1 MLRRQGH
8 LCGRC
13 LRGTDARNQEHLSAM
28 LDQEE
33 EDDELSLAESFA
45 ESIARDADANL
56 QVNYFKRESTQPQ
69 PNQAQRQRLARDD
82 TDDGGSNNGCPDDSI
97 HHLHFHHPALV
108 SSPSQMCLFLLC
120 GLLSKT
126 LLYHALR
133 MLIVNTLTRLFNPA
147 PRH

>member
-1 MLRRQGH
+1 
-8 LCGRC
+8 
-13 LRGTDARNQEHLSAM
+13 M

-56 QVNYFKRESTQPQ
+56 QVIYNKRESTTTQSNPSPVHQ
-69 PNQAQRQRLARDD
+69 SQRHSRDD
-82 TDDGGSNNGCPDDSI
+82 DYYNNDRPDDDYDDDNKNNSNNNNSNICHYPV
-97 HHLHFHHPALV
+97 LV
-108 SSPSQMCLFLLC
+108 SSPPQMCLFLLC

-133 MLIVNTLTRLFNPA
+133 MLIVNTFTRLFNPA
-147 PRH
+147 PPTCDHKKQSS